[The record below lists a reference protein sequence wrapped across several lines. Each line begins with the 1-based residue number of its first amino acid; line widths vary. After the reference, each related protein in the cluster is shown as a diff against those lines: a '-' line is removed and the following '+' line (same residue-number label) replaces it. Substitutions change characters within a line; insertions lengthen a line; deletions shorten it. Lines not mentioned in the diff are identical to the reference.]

1 MSINLHIPFHKF
13 ILRSNIYGKLFKT
26 PSKKRCPMIKLL
38 SLLLCLLLLAGC
50 AAPAEQVQPPAAT
63 EAAAATPVPTPDVTP
78 SPTFTPRPTTFAAM
92 HTPSPTYSGSGY
104 RTPPP
109 VPVQYFE
116 PEEGEK
122 ILFRKRF
129 PSIIPRAT
137 PFPPRK
143 IRLP

>member
-1 MSINLHIPFHKF
+1 MVKF
-13 ILRSNIYGKLFKT
+13 
-26 PSKKRCPMIKLL
+26 L
-38 SLLLCLLLLAGC
+38 SLLFCLLLLGGC
-50 AAPAEQVQPPAAT
+50 VAPAERGQPPAAT

-122 ILFRKRF
+122 LLFSEAF
-129 PSIIPRAT
+129 STYPIPSMDDALTLAGEPMTAAQLWDLAYSLAP
-137 PFPPRK
+137 PFRYAC
-143 IRLP
+143 